1 MTIPSP
7 TLGIVTVCWSLD
19 IPYEKPIVCRG
30 YRRKEEEMKLVTFGV
45 SKPGGQTQ
53 RIGAIHQDKV
63 IDLNMG
69 YTRYL
74 TDKYGNIQAY
84 ELAAAMIPPD
94 MIAFFR
100 RGNEGKAEAEMTIDY
115 VAKYQTKGSSFGPQG
130 EKIVYDT
137 NEVKLKAPVPRPNS
151 LRDYLTF
158 EGHASFSGKKQLDK
172 GWYEIPVCYKGNPD
186 TVIGPDEIILWPAFT
201 DLLDYELEYG
211 VYIGKE
217 GKNIAR
223 ARANEYIAGYTIFND
238 VSARDIQL
246 QEMLAGGVGP
256 AKGKDTCSVM
266 GPCLVTAEEVDPDN
280 LRMMARVNGELWSDN
295 NSGTAY
301 WTWPQIIE
309 FASMEETLYPGD
321 FLGSG
326 TVEHGC
332 GMELNRWI
340 QPGDVIELEV
350 EGIGILRNRVGEK
363 PPKRT
368 FTR

>member
-1 MTIPSP
+1 
-7 TLGIVTVCWSLD
+7 
-19 IPYEKPIVCRG
+19 
-30 YRRKEEEMKLVTFGV
+30 MKLVTFEV
-45 SKPGGQTQ
+45 PTPVGQIR
-53 RIGAIHQDKV
+53 RIGAIHQDRI

-74 TDKYGNIQAY
+74 ADKAGDVAANDLAV
-84 ELAAAMIPPD
+84 ELLPPD

-100 RGNEGKAEAEMTIDY
+100 RGNEGRVRAQLTIDY
-115 VAKYQTKGSSFGPQG
+115 VGKERARGRLAGPHG
-130 EKIVYDT
+130 EQIMYGMD
-137 NEVKLKAPVPRPNS
+137 EIRMKAPVPRPNS

-158 EGHASFSGKKQLDK
+158 EGHSSFSGRKQLDR

-186 TVIGPDEIILWPAFT
+186 SVIGPDEAILWPAFT

-211 VYIGKE
+211 IYIGRE
-217 GKNIAR
+217 GRNIPRER
-223 ARANEYIAGYTIFND
+223 AEEYIGGYTVFND

-246 QEMLAGGVGP
+246 KEMQAGGVGP

-266 GPCLVTAEEVDPDN
+266 GPCLVTPDELDFRN
-280 LRMMARVNGELWSDN
+280 LHMMARINDELWSDN

-309 FASMEETLYPGD
+309 FASMDETLYPGD

-332 GMELNRWI
+332 GLELNRWI

-350 EGIGILRNRVGEK
+350 EGIGILRNRVGER
-363 PPKRT
+363 PPKRL

>member
-1 MTIPSP
+1 
-7 TLGIVTVCWSLD
+7 
-19 IPYEKPIVCRG
+19 
-30 YRRKEEEMKLVTFGV
+30 MKLATFGV
-45 SKPGGQTQ
+45 ATPVGQIR
-53 RIGAIHQDKV
+53 RIGAIHRNEI

-69 YTRYL
+69 YTHYL
-74 TDKYGNIQAY
+74 AEKHGGGQAY
-84 ELAAAMIPPD
+84 ELAAAVLPPD
-94 MIAFFR
+94 MIAFLG
-100 RGNEGKAEAEMTIDY
+100 RGREGIDKVELTIDY
-115 VAKYQTKGSSFGPQG
+115 VAKCHAKGCFVGPRG
-130 EKIVYDT
+130 EQIVYAME
-137 NEVKLKAPVPRPNS
+137 EVKLKAPVPRPNS

-186 TVIGPDEIILWPAFT
+186 TVIGPDEVILWPAFT

-211 VYIGKE
+211 IYIGRE
-217 GKNIAR
+217 GKNIPRER
-223 ARANEYIAGYTIFND
+223 AKEYIAGYTIFND
-238 VSARDIQL
+238 ISARDIQL
-246 QEMLAGGVGP
+246 KEMLAGGVGP

-266 GPCLVTAEEVDPDN
+266 GPCLLTPDEVDPMN
-280 LRMMARVNGELWSDN
+280 LRMTARVNGEVWSDN

-326 TVEHGC
+326 TVEGGC

-340 QPGDVIELEV
+340 QPGDIIELEV
-350 EGIGILRNRVGEK
+350 EGIGTLRNRVGEK

-368 FTR
+368 FVR

>member
-1 MTIPSP
+1 
-7 TLGIVTVCWSLD
+7 
-19 IPYEKPIVCRG
+19 
-30 YRRKEEEMKLVTFGV
+30 MKLVTFGV

-217 GKNIAR
+217 GKNIPR

>member
-1 MTIPSP
+1 
-7 TLGIVTVCWSLD
+7 
-19 IPYEKPIVCRG
+19 
-30 YRRKEEEMKLVTFGV
+30 MKLVTFGV
-45 SKPGGQTQ
+45 PTPVGQIQ
-53 RIGAIHQDKV
+53 RMGAIHRDKI

-74 TDKYGNIQAY
+74 VDRHGNGGVHEIG
-84 ELAAAMIPPD
+84 AAMLPPD

-100 RGNEGKAEAEMTIDY
+100 RGEEGKDAAKVTIDY
-115 VAKYQTKGSSFGPQG
+115 VTKYGAKGNLLGPGG
-130 EKIVYDT
+130 EKIIYET
-137 NEVKLKAPVPRPNS
+137 SEVKLKAPVPRPNS
-151 LRDYLTF
+151 LRDYLSF
-158 EGHASFSGKKQLDK
+158 EGHSSFSGKRQLDK
-172 GWYEIPVCYKGNPD
+172 GWYEMPVCYKGNPD
-186 TVIGPDEIILWPAFT
+186 TVIGPDEVILWPAFT

-211 VYIGKE
+211 IYIGKE
-217 GKNIAR
+217 GKNIPR
-223 ARANEYIAGYTIFND
+223 ERVEEYIAGYTIFDD

-246 QEMLAGGVGP
+246 KEMLAGGLGP

-266 GPCLVTAEEVDPDN
+266 GPCLVTPDEVDPTN
-280 LRMMARVNGELWSDN
+280 LRMMARVNGEVWSEN

-326 TVEHGC
+326 TVERGC

-340 QPGDVIELEV
+340 KPGDVIELEV
-350 EGIGILRNRVGEK
+350 EGIGILRNRVGDK

>member
-1 MTIPSP
+1 
-7 TLGIVTVCWSLD
+7 
-19 IPYEKPIVCRG
+19 
-30 YRRKEEEMKLVTFGV
+30 MKLVTFVV
-45 SKPGGQTQ
+45 STPVGQIQ
-53 RIGAIHQDKV
+53 RIGAIHQNRI
-63 IDLNMG
+63 IDLNMA

-74 TDKYGNIQAY
+74 ADKYGNSEAY
-84 ELAAAMIPPD
+84 QLAAAILPTD

-100 RGNEGKAEAEMTIDY
+100 RGEEGKDKAWLTVDY
-115 VAKYQTKGSSFGPQG
+115 VVKDRIKGNSLGPWG
-130 EKIVYDT
+130 EKIVYEI
-137 NEVKLKAPVPRPNS
+137 NEVKLKAPAPRPNS
-151 LRDYLTF
+151 LRDYVTF
-158 EGHASFSGKKQLDK
+158 EGHASFSGKRQLDK

-186 TVIGPDEIILWPAFT
+186 TVIGPDEVIPWPAFT

-211 VYIGKE
+211 IYIGKE
-217 GKNIAR
+217 GKNIPRER
-223 ARANEYIAGYTIFND
+223 AQEYIAGYTIFND
-238 VSARDIQL
+238 ISARDIQL
-246 QEMLAGGVGP
+246 REMLAGGLGP

-266 GPCLVTAEEVDPDN
+266 GPCLVTPDEVNPEN
-280 LRMMARVNGELWSDN
+280 LRMMARVNGELWSEN

-340 QPGDVIELEV
+340 KPGDVIELEV
-350 EGIGILRNRVGEK
+350 EGIGILRNQVGEK

>member
-1 MTIPSP
+1 
-7 TLGIVTVCWSLD
+7 
-19 IPYEKPIVCRG
+19 
-30 YRRKEEEMKLVTFGV
+30 MKLVTFGV
-45 SKPGGQTQ
+45 PTRVGEIQ
-53 RIGAIHQDKV
+53 RIGAIYENKI

-69 YTRYL
+69 YSRCLADEYSSSE
-74 TDKYGNIQAY
+74 AY
-84 ELAAAMIPPD
+84 ELAGVMLPPD

-100 RGNEGKAEAEMTIDY
+100 RGEEGKNRARLTIDY
-115 VAKYQTKGSSFGPQG
+115 VAKYGVEGSLLGTKG
-130 EKIVYDT
+130 EKIIYEL
-137 NEVKLKAPVPRPNS
+137 NEVRLKAPVPRPNS

-186 TVIGPDEIILWPAFT
+186 TVIDPDEVILWPAFT

-211 VYIGKE
+211 IYIGKE
-217 GKNIAR
+217 GKNIPREQAG
-223 ARANEYIAGYTIFND
+223 EYIAGYTIFND

-246 QEMLAGGVGP
+246 QEMQAGGLGP

-266 GPCLVTAEEVDPDN
+266 GPCLVTPDEVDPKD
-280 LRMMARVNGELWSDN
+280 LRMMARVNGEVWSDN

-301 WTWPQIIE
+301 WSWPQIIE

-326 TVEHGC
+326 TVERGC

-340 QPGDVIELEV
+340 QPGDVIELDV
-350 EGIGILRNRVGEK
+350 EGIGVLRNRVGKK